1 MLIYIPTYLYIKIAW
16 SYWAGESGVGW
27 VGGALL
33 FFFFFAIRKNRRAVH
48 GAMWILFVSLCFFFS
63 CTVKDLCKILQA

>member
-1 MLIYIPTYLYIKIAW
+1 MLIYIPTYLYIKI
-16 SYWAGESGVGW
+16 SGHIGPVRVW
-27 VGGALL
+27 LGG
-33 FFFFFAIRKNRRAVH
+33 FVVHYCFFFAIRKNRRAVH